1 MLKFYMSSAK
11 ATIWEEAPELATPE
25 SPALFYG
32 ALARGGKM
40 LHTILRQVTA
50 C

>member
-25 SPALFYG
+25 ASALFYE
-32 ALARGGKM
+32 AVARGGRM
-40 LHTILRQVTA
+40 LHTI
-50 C
+50 